1 MAYFPMFAI
10 SILSW
15 LSRSYNKTSRK
26 KRFSITFP
34 DIPSVYYRYVF
45 FQFAVYC
52 IAIAKPCLFL
62 PRVRPLFAKPFLTGG
77 LGPSL
82 FVTFIAFGAFT
93 HAFYLVRKASQVLKL
108 LVDLW
113 WSMSAIK
120 LHSSENSQLAMF
132 RDHPD
137 YCYKT
142 WRFLSCVLL
151 SSQCRLSYSDHYYL
165 SNPWVISLLMIPVI
179 KHSSWEF
186 TWNHLKSMRLLMI
199 PFGNQS

>member
-26 KRFSITFP
+26 KGFP
-34 DIPSVYYRYVF
+34 LHSQIYPVYTIDMFF

-113 WSMSAIK
+113 WPMSAIK

-142 WRFLSCVLL
+142 WRFMRIVILPMSIILFRSLL
-151 SSQCRLSYSDHYYL
+151 S
-165 SNPWVISLLMIPVI
+165 IKSLGHIPI
-179 KHSSWEF
+179 DD
-186 TWNHLKSMRLLMI
+186 TR
-199 PFGNQS
+199 NQT

>member
-1 MAYFPMFAI
+1 MIEHGIFSNVCNIYIIMVKP
-10 SILSW
+10 ILQQ
-15 LSRSYNKTSRK
+15 NFKK

-108 LVDLW
+108 LVDL
-113 WSMSAIK
+113 
-120 LHSSENSQLAMF
+120 
-132 RDHPD
+132 
-137 YCYKT
+137 
-142 WRFLSCVLL
+142 
-151 SSQCRLSYSDHYYL
+151 
-165 SNPWVISLLMIPVI
+165 
-179 KHSSWEF
+179 
-186 TWNHLKSMRLLMI
+186 
-199 PFGNQS
+199 

>member
-1 MAYFPMFAI
+1 MSFSSTRSAALRQAFPHRRSGPFA
-10 SILSW
+10 LRD
-15 LSRSYNKTSRK
+15 LH
-26 KRFSITFP
+26 RFRCLHSCLLLGEKSIT
-34 DIPSVYYRYVF
+34 
-45 FQFAVYC
+45 
-52 IAIAKPCLFL
+52 
-62 PRVRPLFAKPFLTGG
+62 
-77 LGPSL
+77 
-82 FVTFIAFGAFT
+82 GAE
-93 HAFYLVRKASQVLKL
+93 A